1 MDVSVGGGSV
11 GGMDVLVGGGS
22 VGGMDVSVGG
32 GSVGGMD
39 VSVGGGSVGGMGVF
53 VGGMR
58 VFVAVGRLV
67 LVKVGTGVRVRVG
80 SCGTG
85 VRLAMKARVGASRV
99 FLGGEGVIVTKRLG
113 VFVSDGTELKVGV
126 AVGCRVAVGTN
137 TVTTCSVKAPAVSR
151 FDTARLTR
159 SMGRI
164 GITRFKSPMARA
176 DTLHSRLSPMAP
188 AARMPR
194 GPE

>member
-1 MDVSVGGGSV
+1 VFVGGSV
-11 GGMDVLVGGGS
+11 GGGTGVFVGGS
-22 VGGMDVSVGG
+22 VGGGIGVLVGG
-32 GSVGGMD
+32 R
-39 VSVGGGSVGGMGVF
+39 GVL

-67 LVKVGTGVRVRVG
+67 FVKVGTGVRVRVG

-85 VRLAMKARVGASRV
+85 VRLATKARVGASRV
-99 FLGGEGVIVTKRLG
+99 LLGGEGVIVTKRLG

-151 FDTARLTR
+151 FDIARLTR

-176 DTLHSRLSPMAP
+176 ETLHSRLSPMAP